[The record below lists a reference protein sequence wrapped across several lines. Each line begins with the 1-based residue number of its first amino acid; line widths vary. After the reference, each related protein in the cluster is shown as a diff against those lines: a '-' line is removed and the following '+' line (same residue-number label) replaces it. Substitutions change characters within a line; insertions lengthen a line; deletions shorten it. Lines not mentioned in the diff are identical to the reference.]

1 MNSQVLDS
9 IKRRYVWMKT
19 VMLSAVE
26 FCLRTEHKKS
36 CLQGHLKVEGL
47 VGSASKVT
55 AKRLFLKHEK
65 KIH

>member
-1 MNSQVLDS
+1 
-9 IKRRYVWMKT
+9 MKT